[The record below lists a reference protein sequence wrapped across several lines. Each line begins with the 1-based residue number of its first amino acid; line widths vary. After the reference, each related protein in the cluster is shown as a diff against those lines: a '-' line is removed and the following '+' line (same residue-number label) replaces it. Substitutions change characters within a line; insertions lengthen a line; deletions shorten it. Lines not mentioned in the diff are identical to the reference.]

1 LSTETSEFDY
11 WRIGSHEFG
20 GGGEREV
27 LPNSPIIFY
36 AGFDLLQETLAIC
49 WSGGSPYTARGS
61 ASDTRSKECFLGPG
75 VAPIIVT

>member
-1 LSTETSEFDY
+1 MDVFPPHRESIGRSFKLSTETSEFDY

-36 AGFDLLQETLAIC
+36 AGFYLLQET
-49 WSGGSPYTARGS
+49 
-61 ASDTRSKECFLGPG
+61 ASDLLVGW
-75 VAPIIVT
+75 VAVHRPR